1 MNSDDITSPY
11 VDINRASLGV
21 GPNEDWT
28 YTMRRDM
35 QVVMMMMMMMIMMMI
50 MQEIVPGLYLGPYA
64 AAGKKNF
71 SKLESAGITHV
82 VCVRQEIEKNFI
94 KLVYSFK

>member
-28 YTMRRDM
+28 YTMRRD
-35 QVVMMMMMMMIMMMI
+35 

-94 KLVYSFK
+94 KLVYLKEPT

>member
-1 MNSDDITSPY
+1 
-11 VDINRASLGV
+11 
-21 GPNEDWT
+21 
-28 YTMRRDM
+28 
-35 QVVMMMMMMMIMMMI
+35 

-94 KLVYSFK
+94 KLVYLFN

>member
-1 MNSDDITSPY
+1 
-11 VDINRASLGV
+11 
-21 GPNEDWT
+21 
-28 YTMRRDM
+28 
-35 QVVMMMMMMMIMMMI
+35 

-94 KLVYSFK
+94 KLVYLFNLTKINNAPDLTL

>member
-1 MNSDDITSPY
+1 MRYPSVVPVFVDEKKQKRTKVKMNSDLSSPY

-21 GPNEDWT
+21 GPSEDWT
-28 YTMRRDM
+28 YTMRRD
-35 QVVMMMMMMMIMMMI
+35 

-64 AAGKKNF
+64 AAGKKNL
-71 SKLESAGITHV
+71 SKLEAAGITHV

-94 KLVYSFK
+94 K

>member
-1 MNSDDITSPY
+1 MNSDDFTSPY

-28 YTMRRDM
+28 YTMRRD
-35 QVVMMMMMMMIMMMI
+35 

-94 KLVYSFK
+94 KLVYLFN